1 MKLFIKLMLL
11 VVVAAVAA
19 PFFISGRDGRPI
31 LSLDRLRAP
40 HSSAPDIGNT
50 EDSLTENVDET
61 DEVSGK
67 PVEVFKWQDEN
78 GAWHFSD
85 TQEQGQAA
93 QTVTVD
99 PNASVVHLPPIKN
112 PEIEEQNAVAADNNR
127 RESPN
132 SAASD
137 SAPFGKITKL
147 IDDSR
152 RTEQL
157 QQDRIARQERA
168 AQE

>member
-1 MKLFIKLMLL
+1 MKSFVKLMLL
-11 VVVAAVAA
+11 VAVAA
-19 PFFISGRDGRPI
+19 LFFISGRDGRSL

-40 HSSAPDIGNT
+40 HSSAPDTGNS
-50 EDSLTENVDET
+50 EDGLTENADET
-61 DEVSGK
+61 DEVSSK

-78 GAWHFSD
+78 GVWHFAD
-85 TQEQGQAA
+85 TKEQGQAA
-93 QTVTVD
+93 QTVTVN
-99 PNASVVHLPPIKN
+99 PNASVVHLPPLKN
-112 PEIEEQNAVAADNNR
+112 PEFDGQNAAAAADDDH
-127 RESPN
+127 RESLN

-137 SAPFGKITKL
+137 STPFGKITKL